1 MSNSC
6 FVSQAATEE
15 ILLRVTNMCG
25 ECYSDIL
32 VDDIIHYD
40 MQNYHRLHLSS
51 MHYDSVGS
59 DCHGKCWCLFIKCCD
74 ITNMYTYYHTYDT
87 RVGFLF

>member
-1 MSNSC
+1 MSSSC
-6 FVSQAATEE
+6 FVSQSATEE

-40 MQNYHRLHLSS
+40 MQSYRYLCTSCQETLCEQMNEEC
-51 MHYDSVGS
+51 DVIEEAG
-59 DCHGKCWCLFIKCCD
+59 GLF
-74 ITNMYTYYHTYDT
+74 
-87 RVGFLF
+87 L